1 MQLMHLGPTG
11 SRSFY
16 CPRQNT
22 TFQLNQNK
30 NFPLILL
37 YRMIE
42 DISFVYGM
50 QYLLYLTQCFNIAF
64 YRVSYCILW
73 KVKVRVKKNDG

>member
-1 MQLMHLGPTG
+1 MGRDHNLNKLRKG
-11 SRSFY
+11 SEE
-16 CPRQNT
+16 
-22 TFQLNQNK
+22 TFTSHPQ
-30 NFPLILL
+30 FTSMTS

-42 DISFVYGM
+42 DISIVHGM